1 MYLDL
6 AKQQVMFC
14 QTRNWFNINN
24 FLDVPEDYRPNKAKN
39 DNWKKCLT
47 KLMGFKQIGLICA
60 VQLMGN
66 LSVFD
71 YHGQE

>member
-47 KLMGFKQIGLICA
+47 KLMGFK
-60 VQLMGN
+60 
-66 LSVFD
+66 
-71 YHGQE
+71 

>member
-6 AKQQVMFC
+6 AKQQVMFR

-47 KLMGFKQIGLICA
+47 KLMGFK
-60 VQLMGN
+60 
-66 LSVFD
+66 
-71 YHGQE
+71 